1 MKTNLFKLALCSLM
15 LLFSA
20 ANIYAGKTWTFS
32 TTEFTATE
40 LANIKADGTTVYSQT
55 TENTRYGYVPIITD
69 AALTAQGTELDFT
82 KGLKFTAKA
91 NGIRLYSKYALEL
104 MRPAVT
110 GSGNNA
116 NASYVIIPNVPKGA
130 TITLTFKSSSGTNSV
145 QIVSDDLT
153 DTTSPATTGDDT
165 YVGTATNGG
174 DIKISYKVTVTSSM
188 PVCQIRSI
196 SYSIG
201 KTACNVEESSA
212 VIYALNSTTPE
223 GKLPTSSETSVST
236 ATWSNS
242 NYSFTLTGTTSSE
255 ILRDLNN
262 NTAARQITI
271 DENAYRPMIVNK
283 SSGNGVYSISKTA
296 NVKSVTMYA
305 KYNATSGTAGT
316 LILNYGLTGQTSA
329 TTLPLLEETASSFD
343 VTNYSN
349 FRVSGG
355 TAVAFKVEYYEKAE
369 LTVADIEW
377 ASLYLP
383 FAAEIP
389 SGAKAYYA
397 NATTASTVT
406 LTEITDVIPANTGVV
421 VNASEGTYDFTAA
434 ATTPDALAHTNL
446 FEGVTV
452 ATNLTAGDNY
462 VLAGSENSKANPL
475 FKVYGS
481 TGTIELAAYKAYL
494 PKTNVPNAGNA
505 KTINFI
511 FEGQTTGIKT
521 LDNFT
526 NSPFDND
533 APMFN
538 LAGQRVGKNY
548 KGVVIQNG
556 KKFINK

>member
-15 LLFSA
+15 LLPMVAWADTEVINVNYAKKATDNFS
-20 ANIYAGKTWTFS
+20 Y
-32 TTEFTATE
+32 
-40 LANIKADGTTVYSQT
+40 GTTVTVTRGTWDGVSKVNSQ
-55 TENTRYGYVPIITD
+55 NVSPFSYTD
-69 AALTAQGTELDFT
+69 
-82 KGLKFTAKA
+82 
-91 NGIRLYSKYALEL
+91 
-104 MRPAVT
+104 
-110 GSGNNA
+110 GSSN
-116 NASYVIIPNVPKGA
+116 VIIAENDVLVNRNVYFRFNNTVTIGLYHANETQYGIKNLKAGDIIEVA
-130 TITLTFKSSSGTNSV
+130 TNNGSSGTGVQPASLQNATANSGTGTYSHQFTYNGNKTLNYV
-145 QIVSDDLT
+145 VYSYTVNEDGLAGFSLSDAYVGYIKVT
-153 DTTSPATTGDDT
+153 RPSRTACSVTTPTAIISAVNATTDD
-165 YVGTATNGG
+165 V
-174 DIKISYKVTVTSSM
+174 
-188 PVCQIRSI
+188 
-196 SYSIG
+196 
-201 KTACNVEESSA
+201 
-212 VIYALNSTTPE
+212 
-223 GKLPTSSETSVST
+223 
-236 ATWSNS
+236 
-242 NYSFTLTGTTSSE
+242 TTSSGPMAATFANDKDN
-255 ILRDLNN
+255 IACSVTL
-262 NTAARQITI
+262 TATKNSIRAGSASHKITI
-271 DENAYRPMIVNK
+271 DGTAYQSILL
-283 SSGNGVYSISKTA
+283 SSKTTYSFSKTA
-296 NVKSVTMYA
+296 NIKSVKMYVTS
-305 KYNATSGTAGT
+305 NSTSSGTQLKVNGGSEINVPVLDCT
-316 LILNYGLTGQTSA
+316 SESENYNNLIQ
-329 TTLPLLEETASSFD
+329 D
-343 VTNYSN
+343 VTNATTIYGN
-349 FRVSGG
+349 GQLM
-355 TAVAFKVEYYEKAE
+355 VAFKVEYYEKAE

-446 FEGVTV
+446 FEGVTA

-533 APMFN
+533 APMYN